1 MKTLLDLTLA
11 GAAWTLTLLKLR
23 ALRRNGHD
31 RRLLALSLSFLCFAL
46 TMTFQADPVYFA
58 LDRLVSV
65 HNLAWLLSYLS
76 LVLAIY
82 FLCLS
87 CCRAMQ
93 VHPPRWMPVCLFAAA
108 ALLVGLFPFAAATA
122 PARNDHAIPQNGMEL
137 AFMAVLYTYSIAM
150 SIVPAWVL
158 VPAARRKDALHVRLR
173 TFVAALAA
181 VSIISLLAAKL
192 VVAVLGFSGLLAPAP
207 AQHLVTPPRLLLAT
221 AGLFPCLCLA
231 PNRFYLALAEPLVF
245 GAKMRRL
252 HCLERL
258 RSRLDRLCPRVASA
272 PAYWWQRL
280 ANPDLY
286 LYQALIGIL
295 DARKMLGTWLAGER
309 DTDWDE
315 PSREEAA
322 ALYGALTSVA
332 RSQDYDGLVTAYAR
346 LGKALPG
353 TRKDRALNPMQCR
366 SPG

>member
-11 GAAWTLTLLKLR
+11 GTAWVLTLLKLR

-31 RRLLALSLSFLCFAL
+31 RRLLALWLSFLCFSL

-58 LDRLVSV
+58 LDRLVRV

-76 LVLAIY
+76 LALAIY
-82 FLCLS
+82 FLCVS

-108 ALLVGLFPFAAATA
+108 ALLVGLFPFGAATA
-122 PARNDHAIPQNGMEL
+122 PARNDHSIPQNGIEL
-137 AFMAVLYTYSIAM
+137 AFMAVLYTYGIAM

-158 VPAARRKDALHVRLR
+158 IPAARRKDALHVRLR
-173 TFVAALAA
+173 TFVAAMAA
-181 VSIISLLAAKL
+181 VAIVSLLAAKL
-192 VVAVLGFSGLLAPAP
+192 VVAVLGFSELLAPSP
-207 AQHLVTPPRLLLAT
+207 SQHLITLPRLLLAT
-221 AGLFPCLCLA
+221 AGLFPCLSLA

-258 RSRLDRLCPRVASA
+258 RSRLDRFCPRLAQA
-272 PAYWWQRL
+272 PVHRWQRL
-280 ANPDLY
+280 TNPDLY

-295 DARKMLGTWLAGER
+295 DARKMLGAWLAGER

-322 ALYGALTSVA
+322 ALYGALRSVA
-332 RSQDYDGLVTAYAR
+332 CSQDYDGLVAAYAT
-346 LGKALPG
+346 LGKALSS
-353 TRKDRALNPMQCR
+353 TRKGRALTPMQCG
-366 SPG
+366 SLG